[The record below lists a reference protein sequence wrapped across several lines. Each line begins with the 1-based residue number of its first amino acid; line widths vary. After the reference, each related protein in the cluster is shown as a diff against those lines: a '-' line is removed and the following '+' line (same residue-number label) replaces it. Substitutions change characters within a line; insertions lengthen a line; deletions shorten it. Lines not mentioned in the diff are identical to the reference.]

1 MYRLYCSPPSLI
13 CFEGDGDE
21 VAYSDAQQAHFN
33 HAMAE
38 EKRKHKIQ
46 LEKTERKLSELA
58 ESKSL
63 TEQERAT
70 LEESL
75 EETRSQL
82 RSREENAAIEK
93 QKLDARYKRE
103 VAELKKRAED
113 ADSKY
118 RESTIRGA
126 LIDAAATYG
135 AYSNDVLITVLR
147 EDTTV
152 NEDGKV
158 VVSLKTKDGEGK
170 DTVLQMSPNEAVK
183 WMKDRPELYG
193 GLFKDFVARGGTP
206 QPGANGRVDVRNLTV
221 EQVKKLYKE
230 NPERLGL

>member
-13 CFEGDGDE
+13 CFGEDVE
-21 VAYSDAQQAHFN
+21 FTPEQQAKMN
-33 HAMAE
+33 AVLAE
-38 EKRKHKIQ
+38 EKRAYRAHLAKN
-46 LEKTERKLSELA
+46 ERQLSELS
-58 ESKSL
+58 ESKNLS
-63 TEQERAT
+63 EQEREQ
-70 LEESL
+70 LRESL
-75 EETRSQL
+75 ELTQQQL
-82 RSREENAAIEK
+82 RTKEENAAIEK
-93 QKLDARYKRE
+93 QKLGAKHKKE
-103 VAELKKRAED
+103 LAELTKRAEE

-126 LIDAAATYG
+126 LVDAAATHG

-152 NEDGKV
+152 TDDGKV
-158 VVSLKTKDGEGK
+158 VVSLKTKDDEGK

-221 EQVKKLYKE
+221 EQVKKLYAE
-230 NPERLGL
+230 NPKALGM